1 VEREDFRNMDSMIA
15 RPKHAT
21 RVATSVNLIY
31 GDLDWPCR
39 PEREASLAL
48 DGRVDAPG
56 DDIYDM
62 AKGAIEIPTN
72 RRMK

>member
-1 VEREDFRNMDSMIA
+1 
-15 RPKHAT
+15 
-21 RVATSVNLIY
+21 VNLIY
-31 GDLDWPCR
+31 RDLDWPCR